1 MLATNECRR
10 LRASTFN
17 QLTAAGYQLTAQRMK
32 KKDQAP
38 QQTLVE
44 RQPLTGSR
52 KIYVP
57 GKLHPGIRVA
67 MREIVLADTE
77 R

>member
-1 MLATNECRR
+1 
-10 LRASTFN
+10 
-17 QLTAAGYQLTAQRMK
+17 MK
-32 KKDQAP
+32 KRDQAP

-57 GKLHPGIRVA
+57 GQLYPNIRVA
-67 MREIVLADTE
+67 MREIALADTE
-77 R
+77 RKFDFGFPSEQNAPVTVYEIGRAHV

>member
-1 MLATNECRR
+1 
-10 LRASTFN
+10 
-17 QLTAAGYQLTAQRMK
+17 MK

-57 GKLHPGIRVA
+57 GKLYPNMRVA
-67 MREIVLADTE
+67 MREIALADT
-77 R
+77 RDGVRHQWPLHRPGR